1 MCYVVV
7 AYLHALP
14 PGGSSKGPQGPQG
27 AEGTEGREVRVALH
41 RQADHRHLQYTYSI
55 RGLTFNI

>member
-1 MCYVVV
+1 MCYVVI

-14 PGGSSKGPQGPQG
+14 PGDGSKGPQGPQG

-41 RQADHRHLQYTYSI
+41 RQADHRHLQYTYI
-55 RGLTFNI
+55 L

>member
-1 MCYVVV
+1 MCNVGA

-14 PGGSSKGPQGPQG
+14 PGDSSEGPQGPQG

-41 RQADHRHLQYTYSI
+41 RQADHRHLQCTYI
-55 RGLTFNI
+55 L